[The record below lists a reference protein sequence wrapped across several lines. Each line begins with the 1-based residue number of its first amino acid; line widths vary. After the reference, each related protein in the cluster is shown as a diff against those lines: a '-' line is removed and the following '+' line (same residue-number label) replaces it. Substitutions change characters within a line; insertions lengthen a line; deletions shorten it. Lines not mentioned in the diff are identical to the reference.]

1 MPPTRRR
8 FPFLTQQQDP
18 MDEFFDIPTL
28 IVIGLAIVVL
38 FRLRQ
43 VLGTRTGR
51 ERTPLE
57 RQREAAAAKSGD
69 DTVVP
74 MRPRPVPDSNEDQER
89 RARKLEAEIT
99 QYAHGDDKVAAGLK
113 AIAEADPGFTP
124 KSFMEGAKA
133 AYEMIVTAF
142 AGGDR
147 QTLRNLLDKDVF
159 DGFERA
165 IKDREA
171 AGHKVDFTFVG
182 LPRVEISDAELDRRN
197 ASVTVRFHAEVVSAT
212 RDKDGN
218 LIEGNADQVTN
229 IADEWTFARSPKSRD
244 PNWKLVAT
252 SQLE

>member
-1 MPPTRRR
+1 ME
-8 FPFLTQQQDP
+8 
-18 MDEFFDIPTL
+18 EFFDIPTL

-51 ERTPLE
+51 ERSPLQ
-57 RQREAAAAKSGD
+57 RQNEAAAKAGVKPGEEN
-69 DTVVP
+69 VVQ
-74 MRPRPVPDSNEDQER
+74 MRPRPVEPQSNEDLER
-89 RARKLEAEIT
+89 AQRKLEAEIV
-99 QYAHGDDKVAAGLK
+99 QFANGDDGVATGLR
-113 AIAEADPGFTP
+113 AIAEADTTFSP
-124 KSFMEGAKA
+124 KSFIEGAKA

-142 AGGDR
+142 AQGDR
-147 QTLRNLLDKDVF
+147 HTLRNLLEKDVY

-171 AGHKVDFTFVG
+171 QGRKIDFTFVG
-182 LPRVEISDAELDRRN
+182 LPKVEISEAELDKRA

-212 RDKDGN
+212 RDKDGA
-218 LIEGNADQVTN
+218 LIEGNEVEVTN

-252 SQLE
+252 SQLQ